1 MADPVAE
8 TRPAEDAA
16 PVAEAIAEETSKT
29 DVAGE
34 VEAETEANDDAA
46 APAEAELES
55 EVDDDIKSKKV
66 TLADLSAKGTAL
78 YAHKKYEGAADIFS
92 RASILQAEINGETAP
107 ENAEILFHYGRSLF
121 KVGQSKSD
129 VLGGSAPVEKKTK
142 ANGGASSK
150 KAAKPEEETV
160 ATAAGQSEEG
170 KEKKGDDKNDV
181 PDGKKL
187 FFQFTGDE
195 NFDDE
200 SDEDEGQE
208 EGDQDEEEEDDLATA
223 FEILDLARVCYHKQL
238 DKLREEEEAEGKG
251 KEAAKEDSSAV
262 RHIKERLAET
272 HDCLAEISLE
282 NERYPNAIEDGRTS
296 LNYKIE
302 LYPEESEIIA
312 EAHYKLSLALEFA
325 SLTVADDEG
334 KNTKREEIDQTLR
347 DEAVVEME
355 AAIKSFRLKMQAI
368 EVEIASSASPEDNE
382 LSRKAVEEMKEVIA
396 DLEQRLVDLRKD
408 PLSTNELLS
417 EGVNPL
423 GGLLGAALGGSA
435 AEVQARVEEATKN
448 AVDLSGLVRKKKPKD
463 DEATIPVNN
472 GGKRKADEESTEL
485 ESKKAKVVEE
495 QPAETEK

>member
-1 MADPVAE
+1 MCLLATKLLSKLFTMADPVAE

-200 SDEDEGQE
+200 SDEDEVGNMP
-208 EGDQDEEEEDDLATA
+208 A
-223 FEILDLARVCYHKQL
+223 FCVRCLITHHLKQYRAR
-238 DKLREEEEAEGKG
+238 
-251 KEAAKEDSSAV
+251 
-262 RHIKERLAET
+262 
-272 HDCLAEISLE
+272 
-282 NERYPNAIEDGRTS
+282 
-296 LNYKIE
+296 
-302 LYPEESEIIA
+302 
-312 EAHYKLSLALEFA
+312 
-325 SLTVADDEG
+325 
-334 KNTKREEIDQTLR
+334 KRE
-347 DEAVVEME
+347 
-355 AAIKSFRLKMQAI
+355 
-368 EVEIASSASPEDNE
+368 
-382 LSRKAVEEMKEVIA
+382 
-396 DLEQRLVDLRKD
+396 
-408 PLSTNELLS
+408 
-417 EGVNPL
+417 
-423 GGLLGAALGGSA
+423 
-435 AEVQARVEEATKN
+435 TKT
-448 AVDLSGLVRKKKPKD
+448 RKKKTTLLLPLKFSISPVS
-463 DEATIPVNN
+463 ATTSNWT
-472 GGKRKADEESTEL
+472 S
-485 ESKKAKVVEE
+485 
-495 QPAETEK
+495 